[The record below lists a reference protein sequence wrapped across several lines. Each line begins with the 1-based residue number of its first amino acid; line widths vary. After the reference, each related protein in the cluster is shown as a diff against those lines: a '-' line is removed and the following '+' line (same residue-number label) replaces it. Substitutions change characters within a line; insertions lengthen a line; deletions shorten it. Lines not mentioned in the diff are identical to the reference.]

1 MVIQAWPKFFKSK
14 DSTSETVDLVTPL
27 NKRTV
32 LSSRRNLRK
41 FIFDIIGIMFVF
53 KEFFL
58 EIGVTTKESENTLTL
73 GMTVKRTPSGTR
85 LASTDSESWT
95 ATTFHLEAKLRPPLR
110 MKKSPKNM
118 ITNTMMNP
126 YPNPHLSTHLIL
138 PINNPNF
145 WPETWPDILPASLQ
159 KWRPLPQP
167 QGQDYPQPRLLW
179 EFFHED
185 KFNWKDFPPDLTLL
199 SNQTKLDNI
208 LSYLF
213 LWTKSWS
220 TSLLQ
225 FIEFIDFM
233 QNMRQIIRWRR
244 ILNDFEAS
252 FFPPSFPA
260 TWNCLDD
267 ILKILEKSHIRIVL
281 FKKYSVASIVIFCNN
296 AN

>member
-41 FIFDIIGIMFVF
+41 FIFDIIGIMFKF
-53 KEFFL
+53 KEFFI

-73 GMTVKRTPSGTR
+73 VMMVKRTPSGTR
-85 LASTDSESWT
+85 LVSTDSESWT
-95 ATTFHLEAKLRPPLR
+95 AITSLLEAKLRPPLR

-213 LWTKSWS
+213 LWTK
-220 TSLLQ
+220 
-225 FIEFIDFM
+225 
-233 QNMRQIIRWRR
+233 
-244 ILNDFEAS
+244 
-252 FFPPSFPA
+252 
-260 TWNCLDD
+260 
-267 ILKILEKSHIRIVL
+267 
-281 FKKYSVASIVIFCNN
+281 YSVNITSASIYWVYRFYAKYASDHTMTENIEWFWSLVFSAFFSGHLKLFGWHPENIGKISH
-296 AN
+296 